1 MPVTSV
7 GGRWLPTSR
16 KKGVKM
22 KKYWLMLV
30 LSLFLV
36 SPVLIGCSGQQS
48 QDSARDLVEQ
58 EDAEQPDVDDGN
70 DEEEEE

>member
-1 MPVTSV
+1 
-7 GGRWLPTSR
+7 
-16 KKGVKM
+16 M

-36 SPVLIGCSGQQS
+36 SPALVGCSGQQS

-58 EDAEQPDVDDGN
+58 EDAEQPPDVEQEDG
-70 DEEEEE
+70 EE

>member
-1 MPVTSV
+1 
-7 GGRWLPTSR
+7 
-16 KKGVKM
+16 M